1 MKDAALLNKATRAFF
16 DALKEFTDNTGV
28 DTDSVVNT
36 VDMMVENLIT
46 DMPES
51 MK

>member
-1 MKDAALLNKATRAFF
+1 MRDADRLNKATREFF
-16 DALKEFTDNTGV
+16 DALKEFTDNTCV
-28 DTDSVVNT
+28 DTDSVVDT